1 MRCLEYTCT
10 LPDSECPLA
19 PNSVF
24 SHSISHLRSLLEPMA
39 WCRLVRRV
47 EGEEEEEEEEEEE
60 DEEERRRMRRRRRRR
75 RRRKNRRRRRRRRRK
90 ELGEREGRGGE

>member
-24 SHSISHLRSLLEPMA
+24 IHSISHLRSLLEPMA

-47 EGEEEEEEEEEEE
+47 EEEEEE
-60 DEEERRRMRRRRRRR
+60 DEE
-75 RRRKNRRRRRRRRRK
+75 K
-90 ELGEREGRGGE
+90 EE